1 MQASMHRNIDSYE
14 AAPRPRGHLI
24 SFLLCHVRKS
34 PPDDNLPTC
43 RQEWDRNVDMQD
55 AVFLMNDGLVTS
67 INYAGV
73 VNWQLQTPVT
83 FMQPAPVR
91 IERHTD
97 ALLAGEEATPLLD
110 MPMAP
115 TLAAIHLRAAPSHTD
130 EEHILALGMHSG
142 AIVTQV
148 SRLSA
153 CCVLC
158 LLPLLPPSCIA
169 VAGPAHKHCLLP
181 AARRDIGCARAQPR
195 GDGGAAAASRIA
207 ISPGS
212 GASPADTLAACAG
225 RRAACWV
232 FLAGRAHRYL
242 LCSYV
247 CIGVCVCVCV
257 CVCVHS
263 RAYARQQTHTCAP
276 LRIM

>member
-1 MQASMHRNIDSYE
+1 MPRNIDTYE
-14 AAPRPRGHLI
+14 AAPRLRRHLI
-24 SFLLCHVRKS
+24 SFLRCPRVRKR
-34 PPDDNLPTC
+34 PPDGNLPTC

-97 ALLAGEEATPLLD
+97 ALLAGEEAQPLLD
-110 MPMAP
+110 MPMVP
-115 TLAAIHLRAAPSHTD
+115 TLAAMHLRAAPSHTD

-148 SRLSA
+148 SRR

-158 LLPLLPPSCIA
+158 VRTAPAAALLYRWRWASAQAL
-169 VAGPAHKHCLLP
+169 HCLLA
-181 AARRDIGCARAQPR
+181 AARRHSGGARAQPC
-195 GDGGAAAASRIA
+195 GDSATAAASRIA
-207 ISPGS
+207 ISPG
-212 GASPADTLAACAG
+212 LMG
-225 RRAACWV
+225 R
-232 FLAGRAHRYL
+232 LPL
-242 LCSYV
+242 
-247 CIGVCVCVCV
+247 
-257 CVCVHS
+257 
-263 RAYARQQTHTCAP
+263 TH
-276 LRIM
+276 

>member
-1 MQASMHRNIDSYE
+1 M
-14 AAPRPRGHLI
+14 L
-24 SFLLCHVRKS
+24 SFLLCHVGKS

-115 TLAAIHLRAAPSHTD
+115 TLAAMHLRATPSHTD
-130 EEHILALGMHSG
+130 EEHILALGMHAG

-148 SRLSA
+148 SRQLAVSCA
-153 CCVLC
+153 YCHYCRPPASLA
-158 LLPLLPPSCIA
+158 LGQRKALPPAC
-169 VAGPAHKHCLLP
+169 
-181 AARRDIGCARAQPR
+181 
-195 GDGGAAAASRIA
+195 
-207 ISPGS
+207 
-212 GASPADTLAACAG
+212 SPARQRRRPCTASWG
-225 RRAACWV
+225 RRRCRC
-232 FLAGRAHRYL
+232 G
-242 LCSYV
+242 
-247 CIGVCVCVCV
+247 
-257 CVCVHS
+257 
-263 RAYARQQTHTCAP
+263 
-276 LRIM
+276 

>member
-1 MQASMHRNIDSYE
+1 MHPNAHCARHRLGDNDFNALRLQACMPRNIDTYE
-14 AAPRPRGHLI
+14 AAPRLRRHLI
-24 SFLLCHVRKS
+24 SFLRCPRVRKR
-34 PPDDNLPTC
+34 PPDGNLPTC

-115 TLAAIHLRAAPSHTD
+115 TLAAMHLRAAPSHTD

-148 SRLSA
+148 SRPSA

-169 VAGPAHKHCLLP
+169 
-181 AARRDIGCARAQPR
+181 
-195 GDGGAAAASRIA
+195 
-207 ISPGS
+207 
-212 GASPADTLAACAG
+212 AG
-225 RRAACWV
+225 RRQCLSPPACSPPRQRRRLCTASW
-232 FLAGRAHRYL
+232 GRRR
-242 LCSYV
+242 CR
-247 CIGVCVCVCV
+247 CE
-257 CVCVHS
+257 
-263 RAYARQQTHTCAP
+263 
-276 LRIM
+276 